1 MCLPNV
7 LLAVALLPIF
17 AVAQTP
23 TSTASAAPTA
33 ADAQAF
39 MDRAQVELLALANE
53 AGRAGWVQE
62 TFITDD
68 TEAISAKANERLLTK
83 TNELVVEARRFD
95 GMQLPPDLARKFMLL
110 RLNGSPT
117 DPKLVTELTQVAS
130 SLDGM
135 YGKGKYC
142 RAAAGAASAGS
153 DGEHC
158 LGIDQI
164 DVLMA
169 KSRDPKELQ
178 QLWEGWH
185 TISPPMREKYARLVE
200 LSNQGAREFGFR
212 DTGDLWRSG
221 YDMKPEEFSA
231 ELERT
236 WKQLEPLYKE
246 LHAYVRFKLIEK
258 YGAAAERPDGMIPAH
273 LLGNMWAQEW
283 GNIYD
288 IVAPAPVTG
297 GFKMY
302 NLEDAL
308 KQQIYQKDRSTGLA
322 LFGDCE
328 NATVAPRSGPCA
340 ARDSNVVR
348 TGELAAAKQMAR
360 YGEGFFTSLGFEPL
374 PATFWERS
382 QFIKPRDRDVVCHA
396 SAWNVDNDQDLRIK
410 MCITVDADNFTT
422 VHHEQGHN
430 FYQRAYRK
438 QPFLFRNGA
447 NDGFH
452 EAIGDSIA
460 LSITPE
466 YLKQLKLIDEIPP
479 AEADIPLQ
487 LRTALDKIAFLPFGL
502 LIDKWRWQVFSGET
516 KSADY
521 NRAWWELREKY
532 QGVAPPVER
541 TEANFDPGAKYHI
554 PGNVP
559 YARYF
564 LARVYQ
570 FQFYKAMCDASGYK
584 GPLNRCSFYGS
595 KEAGAKLNTM
605 LEAGQSQPWQQ
616 TLKSMT
622 GEDHLDAGPMVEY
635 FQPLY
640 TWLKQQNAANK
651 VKVGWSTESK

>member
-1 MCLPNV
+1 MRLPTE
-7 LLAVALLPIF
+7 LLAVVLLPIF
-17 AVAQTP
+17 AVAQTS
-23 TSTASAAPTA
+23 TSTASAAPTVA
-33 ADAQAF
+33 EARAF
-39 MDRAQVELLALANE
+39 MDRAEVDLLARANE
-53 AGRAGWVQE
+53 ASRAAWVQE

-117 DPKLVTELTQVAS
+117 DPKLVAELTQVAS

-142 RAAAGAASAGS
+142 RTTSGGAASAGS

-158 LGIDQI
+158 LGIDEL

-178 QLWEGWH
+178 ELWEGWH

-200 LSNQGAREFGFR
+200 LSNQGAREFGFK
-212 DTGDLWRSG
+212 DTGYLWRSG

-236 WKQLEPLYKE
+236 WKQLEPLYQE

-288 IVAPAPVTG
+288 VVAPAPVAG

-302 NLEDAL
+302 DLEGAL
-308 KQQIYQKDRSTGLA
+308 KKQI
-322 LFGDCE
+322 GD
-328 NATVAPRSGPCA
+328 VPPL
-340 ARDSNVVR
+340 D
-348 TGELAAAKQMAR
+348 AAKKLAK
-360 YGEGFFTSLGFEPL
+360 YGEGFFTSLGFESL
-374 PATFWERS
+374 PATFWVRS

-396 SAWNVDNDQDLRIK
+396 SAWNIDNDQDLRIK
-410 MCITVDADNFTT
+410 MCITIDADNFTT

-516 KSADY
+516 KPADY

-595 KEAGAKLNTM
+595 KEAGAKLNAM

-616 TLKSMT
+616 TLKGMT
-622 GEDHLDAGPMVEY
+622 GEDHLDAGPMIEY

-651 VKVGWSTESK
+651 VKVGWSAEAK